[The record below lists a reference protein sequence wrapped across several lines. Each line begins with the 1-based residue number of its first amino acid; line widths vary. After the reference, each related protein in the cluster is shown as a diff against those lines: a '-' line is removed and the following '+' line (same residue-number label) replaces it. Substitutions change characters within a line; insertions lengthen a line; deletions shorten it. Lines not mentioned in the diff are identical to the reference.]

1 MNNLETARKIL
12 KTRHDRS
19 AWNKGVTL
27 YALDLLDSIK
37 DPESI
42 TPDLTRTEF
51 KKLVLNGAR
60 DWSQY
65 SYGGCSLV
73 YNGNIAKRL
82 CSPSIIKRTRGGEY
96 NPNNHETWLD
106 VQARALGKAYAR
118 AYEAIFFGNAD

>member
-12 KTRHDRS
+12 ETRRDRS

-27 YALDLLDSIK
+27 YALDLLESIE
-37 DPESI
+37 DPEAI
-42 TPDLTRTEF
+42 IPDLTRAEF

-73 YNGNIAKRL
+73 YNGDIAERL
-82 CSPSIIKRTRGGEY
+82 CSPSIVKRTKGGEY
-96 NPNNHETWLD
+96 NPNNYETWLD
-106 VQARALGKAYAR
+106 VQARALDKACAR
-118 AYEAIFFGNAD
+118 AYEAIFFGKAD